1 MSQVRFPGDGNFIFQ
16 IAQNLF
22 PYMAEPAVSLFFF
35 FLTKGISL
43 QRKLCLE
50 ASQGFLKYFTSQ
62 NSN

>member
-35 FLTKGISL
+35 FS
-43 QRKLCLE
+43 
-50 ASQGFLKYFTSQ
+50 
-62 NSN
+62 

>member
-43 QRKLCLE
+43 QRKLCLR
-50 ASQGFLKYFTSQ
+50 SITRIPKVFHISKQ
-62 NSN
+62 